1 MNNDKKKQELFVKYL
16 KNKYGEKNLTDEKVK
31 ELKDSGQLQKDYQ
44 DFEKALAKKAAHG
57 TKLTYFRTLKNQ
69 CADDEELYYYKKGGS
84 VDCGCK
90 KKGGE
95 VIKTEVKDQSP
106 VNKFKAVR
114 KGKSG
119 FDVTALADATG
130 SQGGFANAKPKR
142 KTPKKGTWAEA
153 TKYIPGQTIQRGNG
167 GPDAKEQD
175 SAVRDRKDNP
185 ENIVK
190 KEEKKKHSNYYT
202 SMAFKKGD
210 KIVKKFKAK
219 CGSKIKKH
227 QYGNPIY
234 LTQFDYQNGVNLLK
248 KGANKIWDL
257 MNYNITNN
265 PNIITGAPDFLPG
278 TGGGNIGKVVGQIRK
293 IAPGVSKAKTTLKNG
308 KIVNSLDKKVRMAK
322 EADLRKEA
330 GLSYWKN
337 LAGRLEK

>member
-1 MNNDKKKQELFVKYL
+1 MNEKIAKVIVSDFKKKKKRDPKDEKELTQFVQEEGGEKYL
-16 KNKYGEKNLTDEKVK
+16 QSIANR
-31 ELKDSGQLQKDYQ
+31 LKTA
-44 DFEKALAKKAAHG
+44 ALHG
-57 TKLTYFRTLKNQ
+57 TKLQYFKKLKHQ

-90 KKGGE
+90 KKEDGGE
-95 VIKTEVKDQSP
+95 VRKAGLGCSAVD
-106 VNKFKAVR
+106 KFKAVR

-119 FDVTALADATG
+119 FDVTAIADATG

-167 GPDAKEQD
+167 GPDSKEQD

-202 SMAFKKGD
+202 SMAFEKGD

-219 CGSKIKKH
+219 CGSKMKKH
-227 QYGNPIY
+227 QQGGSLI
-234 LTQFDYQNGVNLLK
+234 DLLK
-248 KGANKIWDL
+248 K
-257 MNYNITNN
+257 
-265 PNIITGAPDFLPG
+265 
-278 TGGGNIGKVVGQIRK
+278 Q
-293 IAPGVSKAKTTLKNG
+293 
-308 KIVNSLDKKVRMAK
+308 
-322 EADLRKEA
+322 
-330 GLSYWKN
+330 
-337 LAGRLEK
+337 